1 MRKYLGIISIV
12 TIILTLLVLR
22 EGEGEI
28 DPYIEKYILFL
39 GIGLSV
45 LLAFFSNGL
54 WRKTLLMLY
63 GLGLFLFIVMA
74 IVLAVAH
81 M

>member
-22 EGEGEI
+22 EGEI